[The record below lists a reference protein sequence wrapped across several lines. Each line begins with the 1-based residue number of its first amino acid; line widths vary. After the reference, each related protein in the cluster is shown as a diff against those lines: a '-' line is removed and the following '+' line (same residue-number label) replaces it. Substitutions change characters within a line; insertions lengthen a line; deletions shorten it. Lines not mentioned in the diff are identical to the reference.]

1 MTFPLNS
8 KQIANFKKCLT
19 KQYSPESPMKEKYK
33 ENKGILFFC
42 KWKSN
47 DTLVY

>member
-19 KQYSPESPMKEKYK
+19 KQYSPESPMKEKYE
-33 ENKGILFFC
+33 ENKEIFF
-42 KWKSN
+42 
-47 DTLVY
+47 L